1 MAELAE
7 VLLSVN
13 ARRMADLPIMDN
25 RSLKSIQT
33 LCARLQSHLATMQAE
48 AQLLARC
55 RRGEAAAW
63 DELFDRHYAAAGRF
77 VFQLASDFTREDV
90 EEVCQEVFLSVIRN
104 LNSFQGES
112 QFQTWLFRIATN
124 KARDFREKRNAA
136 KRGGGQMNLSLQAE
150 DDETGLTLDPPSN
163 VPTPDVD
170 LLNVER
176 AELVRDALERLDEP
190 CREIIELRYFG
201 DLSYDELSRD
211 LNLNPKTVSSRL
223 SKCLDKLEGI
233 TKRIFSGEKSQN
245 PV

>member
-1 MAELAE
+1 ME
-7 VLLSVN
+7 
-13 ARRMADLPIMDN
+13 
-25 RSLKSIQT
+25 T
-33 LCARLQSHLATMQAE
+33 E

-104 LNSFQGES
+104 LNSFQGGS

-124 KARDFREKRNAA
+124 KARDFREKKHAA
-136 KRGGGQMNLSLQAE
+136 KRGGGQIPLSLQAE
-150 DDETGLTLDPPSN
+150 DAETGLTIDPPS
-163 VPTPDVD
+163 PAPSPDVD

-176 AELVRDALERLDEP
+176 AELVRQALDQVGEP

-201 DLSYDELSRD
+201 DLSYDDLSRE
-211 LNLNPKTVSSRL
+211 LQLNPKTVSSRL

-233 TKRIFSGEKSQN
+233 AKRVFSPGKESGIPSN
-245 PV
+245 L